1 MKCTQPV
8 KTAASRLS
16 ALPSNASVHQR
27 EGYLCFVPRS
37 RRIQRSF
44 ALGGAGSVVV

>member
-1 MKCTQPV
+1 MHSTGQNGCISSICSSLKCQR
-8 KTAASRLS
+8 SS
-16 ALPSNASVHQR
+16 AR
-27 EGYLCFVPRS
+27 GYLCFVPRS